1 MSNSMISKHS
11 KSAFD
16 ESESITILKGL
27 LESTREIKTF
37 FGENDRTPNYDGT
50 FELVNNE
57 CEPVKQFIVQIKKV
71 DKLIQ
76 NTKGKNI
83 GKYDYSLKTN
93 FLQYVKDKV
102 TECPAI
108 YFVVDLSTKK
118 VFWIY
123 LSDETLMRL
132 NFEGKKTVTYHF
144 QETEFISDINAFILE
159 MRHIAQERKRLF
171 VYKTPQQISELQDAV
186 DYLNQHLNGDLKKI
200 KECVFPDL
208 WRIGIK
214 YSSNRDI
221 QVNDRTIQVAGCV
234 ALYPQMRGNLDTGVH
249 EYDWNIK
256 ENMFTHFSFIS
267 ETDLKKYS
275 KNTLHEIIQ
284 NYFRIGIQHDCL
296 PTLVLLEQVE
306 DFIEKSNCFFEKSKS
321 NIYLRSDI
329 RRRFVLLHNYMCFIL
344 SGYASSDKEIAY
356 VKRTNEIL
364 SRGRKNF
371 YDIFECARSC
381 PEDFKKYCASGR
393 DDEDRLR
400 GSVLEL
406 LTDESVRWL
415 LAILEL
421 EKRKVQEITPVW
433 GYHWYDLVQLNKP
446 EYISRCNDI
455 CGKLFS
461 KLPELYEK
469 TYHNIFDTNKYLLQ
483 NRYVYKLTCDS
494 LDNSKY
500 LGIESQCYQAKNFSI
515 QMEPSLTLDFPNDDI
530 PEGLMSATG
539 SMSIGMFVQRRK
551 LYYDSICCLL
561 YRGICKGLEFEE
573 KDLPL
578 YKHEDVKFYL

>member
-16 ESESITILKGL
+16 ESESIRILEEL

-37 FGENDRTPNYDGT
+37 FSENDRTPNYDGT

-144 QETEFISDINAFILE
+144 QETEFISDMNSFILE
-159 MRHIAQERKRLF
+159 MRHIAQERNRLF

-296 PTLVLLEQVE
+296 PTLVLLERVE

-321 NIYLRSDI
+321 NIYLPSDI
-329 RRRFVLLHNYMCFIL
+329 HRRFVLLHNYMCFVL

>member
-16 ESESITILKGL
+16 ESESIRILEEL

-37 FGENDRTPNYDGT
+37 FSENDRTPNYDGT

-144 QETEFISDINAFILE
+144 QETEFISDINSFILE
-159 MRHIAQERKRLF
+159 MRHIAQERNRLF

-256 ENMFTHFSFIS
+256 ENMFTHF
-267 ETDLKKYS
+267 
-275 KNTLHEIIQ
+275 
-284 NYFRIGIQHDCL
+284 
-296 PTLVLLEQVE
+296 
-306 DFIEKSNCFFEKSKS
+306 FF
-321 NIYLRSDI
+321 
-329 RRRFVLLHNYMCFIL
+329 
-344 SGYASSDKEIAY
+344 
-356 VKRTNEIL
+356 
-364 SRGRKNF
+364 
-371 YDIFECARSC
+371 
-381 PEDFKKYCASGR
+381 
-393 DDEDRLR
+393 
-400 GSVLEL
+400 
-406 LTDESVRWL
+406 
-415 LAILEL
+415 
-421 EKRKVQEITPVW
+421 
-433 GYHWYDLVQLNKP
+433 
-446 EYISRCNDI
+446 YI
-455 CGKLFS
+455 
-461 KLPELYEK
+461 
-469 TYHNIFDTNKYLLQ
+469 
-483 NRYVYKLTCDS
+483 
-494 LDNSKY
+494 
-500 LGIESQCYQAKNFSI
+500 
-515 QMEPSLTLDFPNDDI
+515 
-530 PEGLMSATG
+530 
-539 SMSIGMFVQRRK
+539 
-551 LYYDSICCLL
+551 
-561 YRGICKGLEFEE
+561 
-573 KDLPL
+573 
-578 YKHEDVKFYL
+578 

>member
-16 ESESITILKGL
+16 ESESIRILEEL

-37 FGENDRTPNYDGT
+37 FSENDRTPNYDGT
-50 FELVNNE
+50 FEFVNNE

-93 FLQYVKDKV
+93 FLQYVKDRV

-144 QETEFISDINAFILE
+144 QETEFISDINSFILE
-159 MRHIAQERKRLF
+159 MRHIAQERNRLF
-171 VYKTPQQISELQDAV
+171 VYKTSQQISELQDAV

-321 NIYLRSDI
+321 NIYLPSDI
-329 RRRFVLLHNYMCFIL
+329 RRRFVLLHNYMCFVL

-393 DDEDRLR
+393 DDENRFR
-400 GSVLEL
+400 GSVLGL

-494 LDNSKY
+494 FDNSKY

-578 YKHEDVKFYL
+578 YEHEDVKFYL

>member
-1 MSNSMISKHS
+1 MSNSVISKHS

-93 FLQYVKDKV
+93 FLQYVKDRV

-144 QETEFISDINAFILE
+144 QETEFISDINSFILE
-159 MRHIAQERKRLF
+159 MRHIAQERNRLF
-171 VYKTPQQISELQDAV
+171 VYKTSQQISELQDAV

-321 NIYLRSDI
+321 NIYLPSDI
-329 RRRFVLLHNYMCFIL
+329 RRRFVLFHNYMCFAL

-393 DDEDRLR
+393 DDENRFR
-400 GSVLEL
+400 GSVLGL

-494 LDNSKY
+494 FDNSKY

-578 YKHEDVKFYL
+578 YEHEDVKFYL

>member
-16 ESESITILKGL
+16 ESESIRILEEL

-37 FGENDRTPNYDGT
+37 FSENDRTPNYDGT

-123 LSDETLMRL
+123 LSEETLMRL

-144 QETEFISDINAFILE
+144 QETEFISDINSFILE
-159 MRHIAQERKRLF
+159 MRHIAQERNRLF

-296 PTLVLLEQVE
+296 PTLVLLERVE

-321 NIYLRSDI
+321 NIYLPSDI
-329 RRRFVLLHNYMCFIL
+329 HRRFVLLHNYMCFVL

-393 DDEDRLR
+393 DDENRFR
-400 GSVLEL
+400 GSVLGL

-433 GYHWYDLVQLNKP
+433 GYHWYDLVQFNNP

-461 KLPELYEK
+461 NLPELYEE
-469 TYHNIFDTNKYLLQ
+469 TYYNIFYH
-483 NRYVYKLTCDS
+483 
-494 LDNSKY
+494 
-500 LGIESQCYQAKNFSI
+500 QCQ
-515 QMEPSLTLDFPNDDI
+515 
-530 PEGLMSATG
+530 
-539 SMSIGMFVQRRK
+539 
-551 LYYDSICCLL
+551 
-561 YRGICKGLEFEE
+561 
-573 KDLPL
+573 
-578 YKHEDVKFYL
+578 

>member
-1 MSNSMISKHS
+1 M
-11 KSAFD
+11 
-16 ESESITILKGL
+16 
-27 LESTREIKTF
+27 
-37 FGENDRTPNYDGT
+37 
-50 FELVNNE
+50 
-57 CEPVKQFIVQIKKV
+57 
-71 DKLIQ
+71 
-76 NTKGKNI
+76 
-83 GKYDYSLKTN
+83 
-93 FLQYVKDKV
+93 
-102 TECPAI
+102 
-108 YFVVDLSTKK
+108 
-118 VFWIY
+118 
-123 LSDETLMRL
+123 
-132 NFEGKKTVTYHF
+132 
-144 QETEFISDINAFILE
+144 
-159 MRHIAQERKRLF
+159 
-171 VYKTPQQISELQDAV
+171 
-186 DYLNQHLNGDLKKI
+186 
-200 KECVFPDL
+200 
-208 WRIGIK
+208 
-214 YSSNRDI
+214 
-221 QVNDRTIQVAGCV
+221 
-234 ALYPQMRGNLDTGVH
+234 
-249 EYDWNIK
+249 
-256 ENMFTHFSFIS
+256 
-267 ETDLKKYS
+267 
-275 KNTLHEIIQ
+275 
-284 NYFRIGIQHDCL
+284 
-296 PTLVLLEQVE
+296 
-306 DFIEKSNCFFEKSKS
+306 
-321 NIYLRSDI
+321 
-329 RRRFVLLHNYMCFIL
+329 
-344 SGYASSDKEIAY
+344 
-356 VKRTNEIL
+356 
-364 SRGRKNF
+364 
-371 YDIFECARSC
+371 
-381 PEDFKKYCASGR
+381 
-393 DDEDRLR
+393 
-400 GSVLEL
+400 LEL

>member
-1 MSNSMISKHS
+1 
-11 KSAFD
+11 
-16 ESESITILKGL
+16 
-27 LESTREIKTF
+27 
-37 FGENDRTPNYDGT
+37 
-50 FELVNNE
+50 
-57 CEPVKQFIVQIKKV
+57 
-71 DKLIQ
+71 
-76 NTKGKNI
+76 
-83 GKYDYSLKTN
+83 
-93 FLQYVKDKV
+93 
-102 TECPAI
+102 
-108 YFVVDLSTKK
+108 
-118 VFWIY
+118 
-123 LSDETLMRL
+123 
-132 NFEGKKTVTYHF
+132 
-144 QETEFISDINAFILE
+144 
-159 MRHIAQERKRLF
+159 
-171 VYKTPQQISELQDAV
+171 
-186 DYLNQHLNGDLKKI
+186 
-200 KECVFPDL
+200 
-208 WRIGIK
+208 
-214 YSSNRDI
+214 
-221 QVNDRTIQVAGCV
+221 
-234 ALYPQMRGNLDTGVH
+234 
-249 EYDWNIK
+249 
-256 ENMFTHFSFIS
+256 
-267 ETDLKKYS
+267 
-275 KNTLHEIIQ
+275 
-284 NYFRIGIQHDCL
+284 
-296 PTLVLLEQVE
+296 
-306 DFIEKSNCFFEKSKS
+306 
-321 NIYLRSDI
+321 
-329 RRRFVLLHNYMCFIL
+329 MCFIL

-381 PEDFKKYCASGR
+381 PEGFKKYCASGR
-393 DDEDRLR
+393 DDEDRFR

-406 LTDESVRWL
+406 LTDESVQWL

-578 YKHEDVKFYL
+578 YEHEDVKFYL